1 VNSVIPEV
9 DFALRSLIEREAA
22 NGTEVEV
29 VFDAPTKDWAGRRNV
44 PTIDVY
50 LYDIREDLRRRERGL
65 VNEYDGERIRS
76 RRLPPR
82 HFKLSYLVT
91 AWTQRPEDEHRLLS
105 ALLSCFLRH
114 DAMPEDLLTGPLAD
128 LGLPVPITVSLPPPE
143 DRSFA
148 DVWSA
153 LGGELKPSLDV
164 VISAPTD
171 TGQQYLAAPPVVSPG
186 VVSLGGV
193 GDWPPRENRTRV
205 AAASGS
211 GQGPA
216 TGDAGS
222 DVSTARAPGDPQ
234 GLTWQQL
241 AAGGSGSSATV
252 DQAAPPASEKDLPR
266 RGSDEHDGDG
276 PASVGRPR
284 RRRQGGISQR

>member
-1 VNSVIPEV
+1 MIPEV
-9 DFALRSLIEREAA
+9 DFALRSLIEREAVS
-22 NGTEVEV
+22 GTEVEV

-114 DAMPEDLLTGPLAD
+114 DAMPEDVLTGPLAD

-164 VISAPTD
+164 VIIAPTD

-193 GDWPPRENRTRV
+193 GEWPPRESRTRAAV
-205 AAASGS
+205 APGTD
-211 GQGPA
+211 QGRA
-216 TGDAGS
+216 VGDTGS
-222 DVSTARAPGDPQ
+222 DSGTALVSGDSH

-241 AAGGSGSSATV
+241 AASGSGASATADRV
-252 DQAAPPASEKDLPR
+252 GSPIGEKDLPPN
-266 RGSDEHDGDG
+266 GSDEDEGDR
-276 PASVGRPR
+276 PTAEGRSR